1 MNDPSTSS
9 SPLLTEAIISDLE
22 SRKRELMNA
31 LNDFVKAKQS
41 QKIELGI
48 VIAKQELDDVTT
60 QLMRYRQKKLLVTV
74 E

>member
-1 MNDPSTSS
+1 MNDPSQSS
-9 SPLLTEAIISDLE
+9 PSPLLTEVIISDLE
-22 SRKRELMNA
+22 FRKGELMNA
-31 LNDFVKAKQS
+31 LNDFVEAKQ
-41 QKIELGI
+41 ELGI